1 MSLPSIVIHELET
14 KSGLLLSAPSDA
26 DISILCN
33 SICEVT
39 GVLLSLNTMKRLL
52 GRISD
57 GDRHPRVTTLTH
69 IGHDAFSSCPKLSTL
84 ILPSGLQHIGHGAFV
99 ADSALHHL
107 TIPDGITMLPTDCF
121 VSSGLRSIKLPS
133 QLRVLERGVFY
144 QCRSLRSITLP
155 ASIER
160 IGDFC
165 FHDCDSL
172 LEVTIHNPVPPNIS
186 NVFASQTDI
195 YHTLYVP
202 KGSVEA
208 YRNAEYWQEFDEIKA
223 IE

>member
-1 MSLPSIVIHELET
+1 M
-14 KSGLLLSAPSDA
+14 
-26 DISILCN
+26 
-33 SICEVT
+33 
-39 GVLLSLNTMKRLL
+39 
-52 GRISD
+52 
-57 GDRHPRVTTLTH
+57 
-69 IGHDAFSSCPKLSTL
+69 
-84 ILPSGLQHIGHGAFV
+84 

-107 TIPDGITMLPTDCF
+107 TIPEGITMLPTDCF

-186 NVFASQTDI
+186 NVFASQADI
-195 YHTLYVP
+195 YRTLYVP